1 MSKLHELYSRMGQ
14 SPWLDNIRRDYIT
27 GGRLKALVEEGV
39 RGVTSNPTIFAN
51 AIESE
56 DDYDE
61 QLRSLYPTSGIEECY
76 WQLVGDDIQGALAV
90 LRGVHDT
97 SEGADGFVSL
107 EVSPLLAY
115 DTACTIQAARDLH
128 AKITAPNLLIKVPAT
143 SEGVPAVRALIAQGI
158 SINVTLIFSL
168 QRYAEVIDAYIS
180 GLEDRLRSGASSLA
194 GVASVASFF
203 VSRVDTEVD
212 ARIKALS
219 RDAGGPAAVSSLEQ
233 LAGTAAVAQAKL
245 AYEIFTKSLET
256 PRWNALREHGARPQR
271 PLWASTSTK
280 NPAYADLVYV
290 DSLIAPDTVNTMPDA
305 TLASFMDHGTLERT
319 ADAGAAEAHRR
330 LDSLKSAGIDLD
342 DVSAVLERQGVEA
355 FQRSFTGALECLE
368 AKASSLAGSE
378 TR

>member
-115 DTACTIQAARDLH
+115 DTAGTIQAARDLH